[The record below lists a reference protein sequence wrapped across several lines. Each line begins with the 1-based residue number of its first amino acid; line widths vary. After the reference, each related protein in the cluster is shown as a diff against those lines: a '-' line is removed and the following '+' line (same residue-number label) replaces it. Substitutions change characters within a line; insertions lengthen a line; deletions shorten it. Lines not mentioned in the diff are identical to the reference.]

1 VQIERIGYL
10 CYQLYSLGWHD
21 ALYKHPNLIKHL
33 LLSILPVYRRGF
45 VEGHIL
51 LKSYILIA
59 TTYLGGHHNPE
70 DPDLILYLNAD
81 GKSTLISFSA
91 DEVGDGI
98 EYLGDFG
105 WHHPVSSIW
114 VRRGTWNFYQD
125 PDYSGDNT
133 GFLEPEGL
141 YNLGHD
147 NQLITSFKRV
157 R

>member
-21 ALYKHPNLIKHL
+21 ALHKHPNLIKHL
-33 LLSILPVYRRGF
+33 LLSIFPVYRRGF
-45 VEGHIL
+45 IEGYIL
-51 LKSYILIA
+51 LKSYSLIA

-81 GKSTLISFSA
+81 GTGTSMSFIA
-91 DEVGDGI
+91 DEVGDGV

-105 WHHPVSSIW
+105 WHNRVSSIW
-114 VRRGTWNFYQD
+114 VRQGTWICYQD

-133 GFLEPEGL
+133 GFLEPGNL

-147 NQLITSFKRV
+147 NQLITSLKRV